1 MSLTPFNCPMSKKR
15 ADRLI
20 SHLAVNQADRVLDAG
35 CGSAEFL
42 IQLLK
47 ATGCGGIGIDV
58 DDEALSRGME
68 SARNLVQTGRLQL
81 TNADLRQFNIEGDNY
96 TAGICLGSSHAF
108 ADEKRAFPVTLER
121 LSKSVSTNGKILV
134 GECFWRKEPQIEYLD
149 LLGEPVGIYRTFQ
162 ENIICAGE
170 VGLELVDAD
179 QATLREWDAFERDH
193 LRRSEIRLSEAP
205 GDEKLVNSLNA
216 KREWYAGYKK
226 WGRDTLGFGFYIF
239 QKV

>member
-20 SHLAVNQADRVLDAG
+20 SHLGVNQADMVLDAG

-42 IQLLK
+42 IRLLN

-58 DDEALSRGME
+58 DDEALGHGME
-68 SARNLVQTGRLQL
+68 SAKDLVETGRLRL
-81 TNADLRQFNIEGDNY
+81 TNANLRQFNIENANY
-96 TAGICLGSSHAF
+96 AAGICLGSSHAF
-108 ADEKRAFPVTLER
+108 ADEKQAFPVTLER
-121 LSKSVSTNGKILV
+121 LSKSISRGGKILV
-134 GECFWRKEPQIEYLD
+134 GEGFWRKEPHMDYLD

-162 ENIICAGE
+162 ENIICAAE

-179 QATLREWDAFERDH
+179 QATLSEWDIFERDH
-193 LRRSEIRLSEAP
+193 LRRSKIRLSEAP
-205 GDEKLVNSLNA
+205 DDEKLVNSLNA

-239 QKV
+239 QKA